1 MSFEHINN
9 KTRNFNVGGEESYP
23 LCDSGCSF
31 NITEL
36 KKKDF
41 IEGLK
46 LHATSNLLH
55 INPLVNVNE
64 LQLNNRDTKINL
76 NYSFKQ
82 HGDHQKYSLVDI
94 FFRTPCKSVIH
105 GKRYVM
111 ETCLV
116 FNSSNKK
123 LFVVI
128 CIPNKVSPVNNT
140 DIEDEK
146 DLFIFLNKIAS
157 NFKSE
162 KITKNKSEQITD
174 ISNWNPLMFFPPKK
188 GTNASFYTWLDPTT
202 NNTVMYIQFEKPRT
216 VPYDFFRYF
225 ADTLSGGTD
234 SVNERAKLQANPTN
248 DELEVYYNINENIT
262 PIITRRV
269 CKTETN
275 KEIQS
280 FLSEKK
286 PVDIARLCKDSPP
299 LTKGLPSK
307 KTKNN
312 KKSNSKNY
320 LKYFILS
327 LIGIL
332 FLLLFLIYGFYLYKR
347 YKYSTKIN
355 NLYLG
360 LTSILELILITII
373 IYNRNIIKILNNSSL
388 LELILYIIPLGIL
401 IAAVLFLTI
410 YFF

>member
-1 MSFEHINN
+1 MSINSKHVDN
-9 KTRNFNVGGEESYP
+9 KTRNFNVGNEESYP
-23 LCDSGCSF
+23 ICDSGCSF

-36 KKKDF
+36 EKKDF

-82 HGDHQKYSLVDI
+82 HGDSQKYSLVDI

-105 GKRYVM
+105 GKRYEM

-116 FNSSNKK
+116 FNSNNKK

-140 DIEDEK
+140 DIDDEK

-162 KITKNKSEQITD
+162 KITKNKSEKITD

-202 NNTVMYIQFEKPRT
+202 NDTVMYIQFEKPRT
-216 VPYDFFRYF
+216 IPYNFFRYF

-234 SVNERAKLQANPTN
+234 SVNERAKLQANPIN
-248 DELEVYYNINENIT
+248 DKLEVYYNINENIT
-262 PIITRRV
+262 PVITRRV

-275 KEIQS
+275 KEVQS
-280 FLSEKK
+280 FLSERK
-286 PVDIARLCKDSPP
+286 PVDSTDKESGDNKPNVS
-299 LTKGLPSK
+299 
-307 KTKNN
+307 N
-312 KKSNSKNY
+312 KKNKSNIF
-320 LKYFILS
+320 KYIILS

-332 FLLLFLIYGFYLYKR
+332 FLLLFLIYGFYLYKK
-347 YKYSTKIN
+347 YKLKTIKLN

-388 LELILYIIPLGIL
+388 LELILYIILLGIL
-401 IAAVLFLTI
+401 IAVVLFLTI